1 MKRIMIALTALG
13 LAGCE
18 VNEEVLQAGTQIT
31 LGVGAAAISEINS
44 AGFDPIQI
52 SEDKL
57 LWIKAGCDLAVTGS
71 GLLTGDVLTAEGL
84 RVCELVRLALASAP
98 DAASELSPP
107 VPVKRPVEADS

>member
-1 MKRIMIALTALG
+1 MKRLLIVPMALA

-18 VNEEVLQAGTQIT
+18 INDETLQAGAQIT
-31 LGVGAAAISEINS
+31 LGVGAAAIAEINA

-71 GLLTGDVLTAEGL
+71 GLLTGDVLTAEGH
-84 RVCELVRLALASAP
+84 RACELVRMALASAP

-107 VPVKRPVEADS
+107 VPVEKPADS